1 MFQKLWPVFYSLV
14 TSLLSSP
21 VWLSFVSWSK
31 VKKTKSSWPC
41 FLTLLVKE
49 FMSTI
54 SGWIYW
60 RLPLN
65 PFLNISVFLRHIFAD
80 WSPRQRL
87 VQWPALAARRNLQ
100 FKVRACGRVWAR
112 AFGSLEELCG
122 LSSFPRF
129 PWQHSWRTPW
139 TRDYKPFFSDE
150 AEKRSRPPPH
160 IKAAEVWSH
169 WADHVFKE
177 GREDGDKDWTE
188 V

>member
-1 MFQKLWPVFYSLV
+1 MFQKHWPVFYSLV

-31 VKKTKSSWPC
+31 VKKKKKFLALFFNSSGQRVYVDHFRVDLLATPLESFSEYFC
-41 FLTLLVKE
+41 FS
-49 FMSTI
+49 STHLCWLI
-54 SGWIYW
+54 TSSKARTMTG
-60 RLPLN
+60 
-65 PFLNISVFLRHIFAD
+65 
-80 WSPRQRL
+80 
-87 VQWPALAARRNLQ
+87 ARRNLQ